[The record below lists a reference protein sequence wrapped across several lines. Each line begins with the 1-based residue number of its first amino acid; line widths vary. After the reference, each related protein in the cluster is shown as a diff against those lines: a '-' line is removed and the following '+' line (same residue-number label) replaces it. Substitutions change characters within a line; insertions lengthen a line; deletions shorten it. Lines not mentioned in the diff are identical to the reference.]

1 MNISSPTPTEESI
14 SALFRTL
21 GQPARIQILL
31 LLAREDACVCHLEA
45 YLGLRQAAIS
55 QHLMLLRDAGLVSAN
70 REGRNIYYHLDRPD
84 LIAFFQQAARLS
96 GLDPARL
103 EPPCQPLT
111 PCPCP
116 HCNAACDPNASCSG
130 ADEDCA

>member
-31 LLAREDACVCHLEA
+31 LLAREEACVCHLEA

-55 QHLMLLRDAGLVSAN
+55 QHLMLLRDAGLVSAS
-70 REGRNIYYHLDRPD
+70 REGRNIYYHLERPD
-84 LIAFFQQAARLS
+84 LLEFFHLAARLS
-96 GLDPARL
+96 GLDPTAL
-103 EPPCQPLT
+103 QPPCQPLA

-116 HCNAACDPNASCSG
+116 HCNAACDPNTSCSG
-130 ADEDCA
+130 VDEDCA